1 MIPDWLTLLALFLI
15 FLWAL
20 WLTSAVE
27 DLQRDIRKIE
37 ERLNK
42 TDPRRS

>member
-1 MIPDWLTLLALFLI
+1 MIADWLTLLALFLI

-20 WLTSAVE
+20 WLTSDVE
-27 DLQRDIRKIE
+27 DLERDIRKIE